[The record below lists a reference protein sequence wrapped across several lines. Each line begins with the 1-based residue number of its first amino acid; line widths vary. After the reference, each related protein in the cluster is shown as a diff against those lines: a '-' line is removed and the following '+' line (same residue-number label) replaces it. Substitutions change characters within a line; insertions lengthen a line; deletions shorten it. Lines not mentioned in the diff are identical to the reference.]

1 MFALLLALLAPT
13 ASASLGA
20 APLARANSEAAAL
33 SSIRVSLNGGDYTPG
48 DEVRVKVEPGSDGYL
63 VVFRVDGD
71 GRVRVL
77 FPLDPDV
84 DAYVRGGRRY
94 EIRGRGERSTFL
106 ADDIDGTGLIYAALS
121 RAPMVFNDYAAN
133 NQWDYG
139 MLRLR
144 SDDDPEA
151 ELSSMVRRMTANER
165 VDYDIVGY
173 RVHGTRT
180 YASGGYGGYDPYYD
194 CLACGYPIGSGVN
207 IRVGSGYGR
216 YDRYD
221 PWLYGDAGYGY
232 YRYGSPYSYGY
243 PYGYGYGYGYGNRGY
258 DPYRPVV
265 VYPTRPR
272 PVATLAPYGYRSR
285 SPQGLAGAPASF
297 APDLGGSVRPSP
309 RTTPTESYDGRSR
322 VRNTTS
328 DASRPTSTSGRTGR
342 AEAPS
347 RETPVTREPQR
358 EPQRQPQP
366 SARPSTP
373 APSSGGEGRSRK
385 PNNSGDEERAVT
397 LPSVDRQATGQRT
410 IFSDGRPIFRE
421 VPPATRRGEPETRRP
436 DEPARDRPVY
446 REPPRPETRAEP
458 QRPVRSAPRDTP
470 RAETPARSAPAREAP
485 RPAPSPQREAPRTE
499 SPVSQPRAERPAPQP
514 QPSSPA
520 PEPAS
525 RSRRPNN

>member
-1 MFALLLALLAPT
+1 MFALLLALLAPAT
-13 ASASLGA
+13 PATLDA
-20 APLARANSEAAAL
+20 APPARAIPEGVPFA
-33 SSIRVSLNGGDYTPG
+33 SIRISLNGGDYRPG

-77 FPLDPDV
+77 FPLDPDA

-121 RAPMVFNDYAAN
+121 RSPMMFNDYVAN
-133 NQWDYG
+133 DQWDYG

-151 ELSSMVRRMTANER
+151 ELSSMVRRMTTNDR
-165 VDYDIVGY
+165 FDYDIVGY

-180 YASGGYGGYDPYYD
+180 YAGGGYGGYDPYYD
-194 CLACGYPIGSGVN
+194 CLACGYPIGSSVS
-207 IRVGSGYGR
+207 IRVGSGYGY
-216 YDRYD
+216 YDPYD

-243 PYGYGYGYGYGNRGY
+243 PYGYRSGYRGY
-258 DPYRPVV
+258 DPYRPIV

-285 SPQGLAGAPASF
+285 SPQGLVGVPASF

-309 RTTPTESYDGRSR
+309 RTTPQESYDGRSR

-328 DASRPTSTSGRTGR
+328 EASRPTSTNGRTGR
-342 AEAPS
+342 AEAPP
-347 RETPVTREPQR
+347 REVPVTREPQR
-358 EPQRQPQP
+358 EPQRQPEPQP
-366 SARPSTP
+366 SARPSSP
-373 APSSGGEGRSRK
+373 APPSGSGRSRK
-385 PNNSGDEERAVT
+385 PANSGDEERAVT
-397 LPSVDRQATGQRT
+397 LPSVDRQAAGQRT
-410 IFSDGRPIFRE
+410 VVPDGRPIFRE
-421 VPPATRRGEPETRRP
+421 LPQVTRRAEAETPTVHP
-436 DEPARDRPVY
+436 DEPARDRPLY
-446 REPPRPETRAEP
+446 REPPRPEPRVEP
-458 QRPVRSAPRDTP
+458 QRPVRSDPRETP
-470 RAETPARSAPAREAP
+470 RAETPARREPVREAP
-485 RPAPSPQREAPRTE
+485 RPAPTPQREA
-499 SPVSQPRAERPAPQP
+499 PRAERPAPQP
-514 QPSSPA
+514 QPRAEHPAPQPSSPA
-520 PEPAS
+520 PEPAP